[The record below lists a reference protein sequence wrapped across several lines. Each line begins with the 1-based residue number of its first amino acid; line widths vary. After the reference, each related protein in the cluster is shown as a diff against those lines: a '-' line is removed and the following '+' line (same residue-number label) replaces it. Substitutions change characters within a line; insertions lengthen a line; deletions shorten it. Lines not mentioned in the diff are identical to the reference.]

1 MISQTIELLPFEE
14 LKKISFEKQTKSREY
29 FISNRGRLFSM
40 NKATELKKPMKS
52 ALTKRGYPKVSL
64 KLDGGYE
71 SVYIHKAVA
80 EAYVTSPTPEHIFI
94 IHLDYNRGN
103 NNAENLK
110 WVTEFEQKEYIKK
123 RGEIFEY
130 KKSTGG
136 GYFKLTAPQVALI
149 KKALINGKT
158 RKKMLAKRFGVTSTQ
173 IKRIERGENWANV
186 KPAQ

>member
-1 MISQTIELLPFEE
+1 MSHSIELLPDEE
-14 LKKISFEKQTKSREY
+14 LKKITFAKQTKSRDY
-29 FISNRGRLFSM
+29 YISNQGRLFSM
-40 NKATELKKPMKS
+40 HKITEVKKLMKS

-64 KLDGGYE
+64 KLEGGYE

-80 EAYVTSPTPEHIFI
+80 EAFVERPSEEHQYI
-94 IHLDYNRGN
+94 IHIDFNRSN
-103 NNAENLK
+103 NKAENLK
-110 WVTEFEQKEYIKK
+110 WVSEFAQKEYIKK

-136 GYFKLTAPQVALI
+136 GYFKLTAPQVSLI
-149 KKALINGKT
+149 KKALLNGKT

-186 KPAQ
+186 KPAD

>member
-1 MISQTIELLPFEE
+1 MSNTIELLPFEE
-14 LKKISFEKQTKSREY
+14 LKKLTFYKQTKSREY
-29 FISNRGRLFSM
+29 FISNYGRLFSM
-40 NKATELKKPMKS
+40 NKATEVKKLMKS

-64 KLDGGYE
+64 KLEGGYE

-80 EAYVTSPTPEHIFI
+80 ESFSEKSSEEQEYI
-94 IHLDYNRGN
+94 IHLDFNRSN
-103 NNAENLK
+103 NKAENLK
-110 WVTEFEQKEYIKK
+110 WVSEFEQKEYIKK

-136 GYFKLTAPQVALI
+136 GYFKLTAPQVAII
-149 KKALINGKT
+149 KKALLNGKT

-186 KPAQ
+186 KPAE

>member
-1 MISQTIELLPFEE
+1 MSQTIDLLPDEE
-14 LKKISFEKQTKSREY
+14 LKLLTFSKKTKSRDY
-29 FISNRGRLFSM
+29 FISNHGRLFSM
-40 NKATELKKPMKS
+40 NKTTEVKKLMKS

-64 KLDGGYE
+64 KLEGGYE

-80 EAYVTSPTPEHIFI
+80 DSFLVKSSEEHQYI
-94 IHLDYNRGN
+94 IHNDFNRAN
-103 NNAENLK
+103 NKAENLK

-149 KKALINGKT
+149 KKALLNGKT

-186 KPAQ
+186 KPAD

>member
-1 MISQTIELLPFEE
+1 MSNTIDLYPFEE
-14 LKKISFEKQTKSREY
+14 LRKLTFSKKTKSREY
-29 FISNRGRLFSM
+29 FISNYGRLFSM
-40 NKATELKKPMKS
+40 NKSTEVKKLMKS

-80 EAYVTSPTPEHIFI
+80 DTFLNSISPEHQYI
-94 IHLDYNRGN
+94 IHVDYNRAN
-103 NNAENLK
+103 NKAENLK

-123 RGEIFEY
+123 RGEIFDY

-149 KKALINGKT
+149 KKALLNGKT

-186 KPAQ
+186 KPAE

>member
-1 MISQTIELLPFEE
+1 MSNTIELLDIEE
-14 LKKISFEKQTKSREY
+14 LRKISFEKKTKSRDY
-29 FISNRGRLFSM
+29 FISNLGRLFSV
-40 NKATELKKPMKS
+40 NKTTGVKKLMKS
-52 ALTKRGYPKVSL
+52 TLTKRGYPKVSL

-80 EAYVTSPTPEHIFI
+80 ECFVEKTGENQSFI
-94 IHLDYNRGN
+94 IHKDYNRAN
-103 NNAENLK
+103 NKVENLK
-110 WVTEFEQKEYIKK
+110 WVTELEQKEYIRK

-136 GYFKLTAPQVALI
+136 GYFKLTAPQVSLI
-149 KKALINGKT
+149 KKALLNGKT

-186 KPAQ
+186 KPAE

>member
-1 MISQTIELLPFEE
+1 MSNAIDLLPFEE
-14 LKKISFEKQTKSREY
+14 LKKLSFEKQTKSRDY
-29 FISNRGRLFSM
+29 YISNLGRLFSV
-40 NKATELKKPMKS
+40 NKITEVRKLMKS
-52 ALTKRGYPKVSL
+52 TLTKRGYPKVSL

-71 SVYIHKAVA
+71 SVYIHKAVG
-80 EAYVTSPTPEHIFI
+80 ECFVEPKREDKTFL
-94 IHLDYNRGN
+94 IHKDYNRSN
-103 NNAENLK
+103 NKAENLK
-110 WVTEFEQKEYIKK
+110 WVTELDQKEYIRK

-136 GYFKLTAPQVALI
+136 GYFKLTAPQVSLI

-186 KPAQ
+186 KPAE